1 MQTRLL
7 MLGGVAVIA
16 GASAF
21 WVWRSPPEIVPVVQD
36 EPPPALATDSAEV
49 TGSPERSDATAASDG
64 AAIVPNVTEMRFEPD
79 GGLVLSG
86 TAAPSVVL
94 ALMVNEVEAER
105 AIAAADGSF
114 VFIGFLGYSDAPRRI
129 ALIADPDGAALEA
142 DRSFVLDAN
151 PAPEVVAA
159 VPVETPPE
167 PTPEPLIALDAQ
179 TEPLVVLDA
188 EPVPMIT
195 AQNEAGSDAA
205 PEPEL
210 EPEPAPEP
218 QIVRQTEPEPEP
230 EPEPELEPEQ
240 TALQDVA
247 STSASPAILAIDE
260 GGVNIVQAPI
270 AAGSPPEVMTSVALD
285 TITYDPA
292 GEVVLTG
299 RAFGDGFVQ
308 VYLNN
313 APINRLAVAPDG
325 SWRTDLPDLDK
336 GVYTLRIDEVD
347 SEGDVLSRIET
358 PFQREDPDD
367 LADAMAEQTADPQ
380 FTLATRTVQPG
391 ATLWAIAKERY
402 GSGVQYVTVF
412 EANRDRIRDP
422 DLIYPGQ
429 VFILPPEA
437 E

>member
-1 MQTRLL
+1 

-36 EPPPALATDSAEV
+36 EPPATLATDSAV
-49 TGSPERSDATAASDG
+49 VPDGPYSADSADVADATAAPDS
-64 AAIVPNVTEMRFEPD
+64 AAIFPSVTEMRFEPD

-86 TAAPSVVL
+86 TAAPQALL
-94 ALMVNEVEAER
+94 ALMVNGVEVER
-105 AIAAADGSF
+105 ATAAADGSF
-114 VFIGFLGYSDAPRRI
+114 VFIGFLGYSDTPRRI
-129 ALIADPDGAALEA
+129 ALISDPDGAALEA

-151 PAPEVVAA
+151 PAPEAVAA
-159 VPVETPPE
+159 VPSETLAE

-188 EPVPMIT
+188 EPVPMVT
-195 AQNEAGSDAA
+195 AQNEAGPDAA
-205 PEPEL
+205 P
-210 EPEPAPEP
+210 PA
-218 QIVRQTEPEPEP
+218 EPEPEP
-230 EPEPELEPEQ
+230 EPQIAQQTEPDPAPEQ
-240 TALQDVA
+240 TEPQDA
-247 STSASPAILAIDE
+247 TSATASPAILAIDE
-260 GGVNIVQAPI
+260 GGVNLVQAPV

-325 SWRTDLPDLDK
+325 SWRTDLPDVDK

-347 SEGDVLSRIET
+347 SDGDVLSRIET

-367 LADAMAEQTADPQ
+367 LADAMAEQTDDPQ